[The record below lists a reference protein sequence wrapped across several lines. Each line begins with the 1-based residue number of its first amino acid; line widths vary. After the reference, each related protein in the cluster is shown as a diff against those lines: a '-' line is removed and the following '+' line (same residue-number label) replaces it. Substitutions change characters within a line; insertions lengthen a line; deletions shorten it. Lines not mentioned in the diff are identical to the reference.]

1 MMKHTPQGDALTKL
15 VIEAFKINELLTI
28 DGDAIS
34 KTQGVTGSR
43 WRILGSI
50 ADDKSQLTVP
60 QVARKLGQS
69 RQAVQRLANLMEEEG
84 LLVFTENP
92 QHKRARFVELTKKGA
107 EIFENL
113 MKIQIP
119 LANRQASQI
128 PLADL
133 EKALAILQQVSAVI
147 ESEHVRE

>member
-1 MMKHTPQGDALTKL
+1 MKHTPQGEALTKL

-34 KTQGVTGSR
+34 KTQGVTNAR
-43 WRILGSI
+43 WKILGCIS
-50 ADDKSQLTVP
+50 DDKRQLTVA
-60 QVARKLGQS
+60 QVARNLGQS

-92 QHKRARFVELTKKGA
+92 QHKRAKYVGLTKKGVKT
-107 EIFENL
+107 FESL

-133 EKALAILQQVSAVI
+133 EKALSILQQVSAVI